1 MRRNKR
7 ATADVAQ
14 SPRRLLLDHSSPLHI
29 IRTRR
34 EKKVTRSSR
43 YRRKAEMPVKSLD
56 SIKERFKFFNAAN
69 TTSKVVTQ
77 FSQLRAS
84 ARAAAILKW
93 TVETVLH
100 CLFVSLR
107 QRNERQAIE
116 AVYGTRCRILCLSD
130 IRRLEETARVN
141 GQKDKRC
148 SEWNAVKITPKSH

>member
-1 MRRNKR
+1 
-7 ATADVAQ
+7 
-14 SPRRLLLDHSSPLHI
+14 
-29 IRTRR
+29 
-34 EKKVTRSSR
+34 
-43 YRRKAEMPVKSLD
+43 MPVKSLD